1 MTLVEWIKQA
11 RELNTDEAEID
22 AAIAANQRLKVAR
35 IVARENLPDAS
46 EEAVLAVFAEICA
59 GTALAEPLTPQPHP
73 TLH

>member
-1 MTLVEWIKQA
+1 MTLVEWIEQA

-22 AAIAANQRLKVAR
+22 AAIAANQRLKVAL

-46 EEAVLAVFAEICA
+46 EEAVLAVFAEICV
-59 GTALAEPLTPQPHP
+59 GTAPAEPLAPQPRP